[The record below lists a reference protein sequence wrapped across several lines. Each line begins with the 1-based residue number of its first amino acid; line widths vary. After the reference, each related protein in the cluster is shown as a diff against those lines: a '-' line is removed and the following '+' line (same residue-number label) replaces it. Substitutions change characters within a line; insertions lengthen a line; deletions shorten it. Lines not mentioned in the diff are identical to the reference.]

1 MAITTTTTTTAART
15 RFSGVWLPLITPFRN
30 GALDEASL
38 RTLLRHYAGQPI
50 DGIILAGT
58 TGESLTLDDE
68 ELHRLV
74 EVSAATLDGA
84 KPLLL
89 GLSGSDTRKMI
100 KTLGRVASW
109 PVGGYLITCPY
120 YTRPS
125 QDGMRQH
132 FEALSDASA
141 RPILVYN
148 IPYRTGVNLANET
161 LLRLAE
167 RPNIMG
173 VKDCCAE
180 AMQSFELIR
189 NKPAGF
195 AVLTGEDALFRTM
208 VAQGADGGIL
218 AAAHV
223 QTAGFARVRDRL
235 LAGDAAAA
243 LDEWRGMIDL
253 VRLLF
258 AEPNPAAIKHWLWLD
273 GLIASPELRL
283 PMTPA
288 STALAAR
295 LVAEHGRRQQKAA

>member
-1 MAITTTTTTTAART
+1 MAITRTTPATRQ
-15 RFSGVWLPLITPFRN
+15 RFSGVWLPLITPFRD
-30 GALDEASL
+30 GALDEVSL
-38 RTLLRHYAGQPI
+38 RKLLRHYAGLPI
-50 DGIILAGT
+50 DGFILAGT
-58 TGESLTLDDE
+58 TGESLTLDDD
-68 ELHRLV
+68 ELRRLV

-89 GLSGSDTRKMI
+89 GLSGSDTRKML
-100 KTLGRVASW
+100 KTLDHVASW

-125 QDGMRQH
+125 QDGMRRH
-132 FEALSDASA
+132 FEALADRST
-141 RPILVYN
+141 RPIIVYN

-167 RPNIMG
+167 RPNIVG
-173 VKDCCAE
+173 VKDCCAD
-180 AMQSFELIR
+180 ALQSFELIR
-189 NKPAGF
+189 NKPDGF
-195 AVLTGEDALFRTM
+195 SVLTGEDALFRTM

-223 QTAGFARVRDRL
+223 QTAGFARVRERL

-258 AEPNPAAIKHWLWLD
+258 AEPNPAAIKRWLWLD

-283 PMTPA
+283 PMTAA
-288 STALAAR
+288 SPALAAR
-295 LVAEHGRRQQKAA
+295 LATEHGRRQAKAA

>member
-1 MAITTTTTTTAART
+1 MPITRTTTAPART

-38 RTLLRHYAGQPI
+38 RKLLRHYAGLPV
-50 DGIILAGT
+50 DGFILAGS
-58 TGESLTLDDE
+58 TGESLTLDDD

-74 EVSAATLDGA
+74 EVSAATLEGA
-84 KPLLL
+84 RPLLL
-89 GLSGSDTRKMI
+89 GLSGSDTRKML
-100 KTLGRVASW
+100 KTLGKVASW
-109 PVGGYLITCPY
+109 PVDGYLITCPY

-132 FEALSDASA
+132 FEALSDKST

-148 IPYRTGVNLANET
+148 IPYRTGVNLSNEV

-167 RPNIMG
+167 RSNIVG
-173 VKDCCAE
+173 VKDCCAD

-189 NKPAGF
+189 NKPDGF
-195 AVLTGEDALFRTM
+195 SVLTGEDALFRTM

-223 QTAGFARVRDRL
+223 QTAGFARVRERL
-235 LAGDAAAA
+235 LAGDAAGA
-243 LDEWRGMIDL
+243 LDEWRGMIEL

-258 AEPNPAAIKHWLWLD
+258 AEPNPAAIKHWLWLE

-283 PMTPA
+283 PMTAA
-288 STALAAR
+288 SPALAAR
-295 LVAEHGRRQQKAA
+295 LVTEHGRRQQQAA